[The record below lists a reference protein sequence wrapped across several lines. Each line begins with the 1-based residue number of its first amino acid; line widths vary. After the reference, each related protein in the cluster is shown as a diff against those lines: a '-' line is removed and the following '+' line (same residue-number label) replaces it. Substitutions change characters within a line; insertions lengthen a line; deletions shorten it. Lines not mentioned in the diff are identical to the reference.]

1 MKKNICMIGPN
12 INLNGGIATVIK
24 QYMNSDIRNKYNLI
38 AVSSYGNRRIKEFI
52 KGIYKYKKFLSEG
65 KVDLV
70 HIHTASRG
78 SFYRKSLFIDITPKN
93 IPIVLHIHGGGFI
106 EFYDKSPFFIQ
117 TRIKKIMKR
126 AFKIVVLSKNFKM
139 DLINRFNLEKDKI
152 CIIYNGI
159 NINEKHID
167 FHNKKLQI
175 LYMGKLNES
184 KGIYDLLKIIPNIY
198 SKYPKVKFIIAGNGE
213 IDRVKHIVRVTN
225 IEKCTH
231 IVGWIDGKIKDKYLH
246 ESSILVMPSH
256 FEAFGISI
264 IEAMK
269 CGLAIV
275 ANEVGGIPD
284 IINHDVNGKLVQ
296 SGNLK
301 QLEEALGE
309 YIKNEKLT
317 KKIGLMNSEMV
328 KKFDITNSIRQIQ
341 EIYEELL
348 TEESYL

>member
-24 QYMNSDIRNKYNLI
+24 QYMNLDIRNKYNLI

-106 EFYDKSPFFIQ
+106 EFYDKSSFFMK
-117 TRIKKIMKR
+117 TRIKKIIER
-126 AFKIVVLSKNFKM
+126 TSKIIVLSERFKM
-139 DLINRFNLEKDKI
+139 DFINRFDLEKDKI
-152 CIIYNGI
+152 CTIYNGLNVNKRSI
-159 NINEKHID
+159 NLN
-167 FHNKKLQI
+167 NKKLQI
-175 LYMGKLNES
+175 LYMGKLSES

-198 SKYPKVKFIIAGNGE
+198 SRYPKVKFIIAGNGE
-213 IDRVKHIVRVTN
+213 IDRVKHIVRATN
-225 IEKCTH
+225 IEKCTQ
-231 IVGWIDGKIKDKYLH
+231 IVGWIDGKVKDKYLY

-264 IEAMK
+264 IEAMEY
-269 CGLAIV
+269 GLAIV

-296 SGNLK
+296 KGNLT
-301 QLEEALGE
+301 QLQKALE
-309 YIKNEKLT
+309 KYIKDENLT
-317 KKIGLMNSEMV
+317 KKIGLINSKMV
-328 KKFDITNSIRQIQ
+328 KKFDINNNITQIQ
-341 EIYEELL
+341 QIYEELIV
-348 TEESYL
+348 